1 MVRNRKTPEDL
12 IDRLPSMLSYDPQT
26 GILRWLEKRKGRRFE
41 LPVGN
46 PDTNCRSGKTYLRV
60 KVNYQTYLAHRLI
73 WVLLHGR
80 WPDGDIDHQDG
91 DGTNN
96 VLTNLRE
103 VPHVDNQKNMRRSSI
118 NVTGCTGVVWLK
130 KARRWAS
137 RLYIGKRYVSGG
149 HHVNFED
156 AVAARKALEVE
167 HGFHPNH
174 GQDRP
179 L

>member
-1 MVRNRKTPEDL
+1 MAHKRKAPEDL
-12 IDRLPSMLSYDPQT
+12 VDTLPSMLRYEPDT
-26 GILRWLEKRKGRRFE
+26 GRLYWLERRKGRRFD

-73 WVLLHGR
+73 WVLVHGR
-80 WPDGDIDHQDG
+80 WPNGDIDHEDG

-103 VPHVDNQKNMRRSSI
+103 VAHVDNQKNMRRSCV
-118 NVTGCTGVVWLK
+118 NVTGCTGVTWVKSDGKWA
-130 KARRWAS
+130 ARI
-137 RLYIGKRYVSGG
+137 YKGKSIVGLGYYDKY
-149 HHVNFED
+149 ED
-156 AVAARKALEVE
+156 AVAARKLGEVE
-167 HGFHPNH
+167 HGFHRNH
-174 GQDRP
+174 GSDRP